1 MLSFETDPVDYLPF
15 IDGEITDAERQ
26 AVEQLIRA
34 EMPAETGPL
43 HPMVGTIMPLS
54 ENRSLL
60 MRDMAQFESED
71 VGGVVPDTFLLGGIT
86 MDRYTDFGPD
96 DNVDYARMYTSLLYS
111 ILRERNAQMGV
122 ENANERA
129 QAQKA
134 AHERLAELEKA
145 QKSVLVRKRANV
157 EELKSARQ
165 AKQAQF
171 QPVNGYLEQRWK
183 DGIKHMVDLGIDKQ
197 LLLLG

>member
-71 VGGVVPDTFLLGGIT
+71 VGGVVPDTFLPGGIT

-96 DNVDYARMYTSLLYS
+96 DDVDCARMYTSLSYS

-134 AHERLAELEKA
+134 AHERLVELEKA
-145 QKSVLVRKRANV
+145 QKSVLSRKRANV

-197 LLLLG
+197 SSSG

>member
-71 VGGVVPDTFLLGGIT
+71 VGGVVPDTFLPGGIT

-96 DNVDYARMYTSLLYS
+96 DDVDYARMYTSLSYS

-134 AHERLAELEKA
+134 VNERLAELEKA
-145 QKSVLVRKRANV
+145 QKSVLSRKRANV

-165 AKQAQF
+165 TKQAQF

-197 LLLLG
+197 SSSG

>member
-71 VGGVVPDTFLLGGIT
+71 VGGVVPDTFLPGGIT

-96 DNVDYARMYTSLLYS
+96 DDVDCARMYTSLSYS

-122 ENANERA
+122 ENATERA

-134 AHERLAELEKA
+134 AHERLVELEKA
-145 QKSVLVRKRANV
+145 QKSVLSRKRANV
-157 EELKSARQ
+157 EELKSARHT
-165 AKQAQF
+165 KQAQF

-197 LLLLG
+197 SSSG